1 MKILRLIGGLG
12 PEHGGPPVS
21 SVSACIATQ
30 RAGAETT
37 FAFPVEGE
45 PIGALANNLASL
57 HAEGVETKHFP
68 YSTGWGRRGESWGV
82 SAGLS
87 RWIKQNYRDF
97 DLIHCHGAWQM
108 VTYLMARRAGSG
120 PPIVLTPH
128 ESLTDF
134 DVAQSSSLLTRG
146 LKKWL
151 RRYYQDHIDLFVMS
165 SNLEARDSL
174 PTGQAG
180 SNRVTVIPH
189 PVYDQSKHQPTQT
202 RECASRKGLRL
213 GYLGRLHSKKNIDL
227 ILKALSAVSDDITL
241 SIAGDGPELETLQA
255 LSDSLGIAHRV
266 SWQGFIDGEQKQIFL
281 NDINVLIMPSDYECF
296 GMAAAE
302 AMIHGTPVITTPNT
316 GIAEVIRAGGGGEI
330 VSAETDTVRAVIEKL
345 ANERDKLSEL
355 GRQAA
360 ENARNS
366 LSFAAYGGAM
376 MRQYETLLTDRK
388 TDRKWNAC

>member
-1 MKILRLIGGLG
+1 MTGD
-12 PEHGGPPVS
+12 PS
-21 SVSACIATQ
+21 
-30 RAGAETT
+30 
-37 FAFPVEGE
+37 
-45 PIGALANNLASL
+45 GALADNLASL

-82 SAGLS
+82 SSGLS

-97 DLIHCHGAWQM
+97 DLVHCHGAWQM
-108 VTYLMARRAGSG
+108 ITYLMTRRAENG

-134 DVAQSSSLLTRG
+134 DLAQSSSRLTGG

-165 SNLEARDSL
+165 SNLEARDSI
-174 PTGQAG
+174 PGGG
-180 SNRVTVIPH
+180 SDRSAVIPH
-189 PVYDQSKHQPTQT
+189 PVYDQSKRQLAKNAESST
-202 RECASRKGLRL
+202 RKGLKL
-213 GYLGRLHSKKNIDL
+213 GYLGRLHPKKNIDL
-227 ILKALSAVSDDITL
+227 ILRALSAVSDDITL
-241 SIAGDGPELETLQA
+241 SIAGCGPELDA
-255 LSDSLGIAHRV
+255 LRSLSGSLGIAHRV
-266 SWQGFIDGEQKQIFL
+266 GWQGFIDGAAKQKFF
-281 NDINVLIMPSDYECF
+281 NNINVLIMPSDYECF

-302 AMIHGTPVITTPNT
+302 AMIHGIPVITTANT
-316 GIAEVIRAGGGGEI
+316 GIAEIIRAGGGGEI
-330 VSAETDTVRAVIEKL
+330 VSAATDTVRAVIEKL
-345 ANERDKLSEL
+345 ANEPDKLSEL

-388 TDRKWNAC
+388 TDREWNDC

>member
-1 MKILRLIGGLG
+1 
-12 PEHGGPPVS
+12 
-21 SVSACIATQ
+21 
-30 RAGAETT
+30 
-37 FAFPVEGE
+37 
-45 PIGALANNLASL
+45 
-57 HAEGVETKHFP
+57 
-68 YSTGWGRRGESWGV
+68 
-82 SAGLS
+82 
-87 RWIKQNYRDF
+87 
-97 DLIHCHGAWQM
+97 
-108 VTYLMARRAGSG
+108 
-120 PPIVLTPH
+120 
-128 ESLTDF
+128 
-134 DVAQSSSLLTRG
+134 
-146 LKKWL
+146 
-151 RRYYQDHIDLFVMS
+151 
-165 SNLEARDSL
+165 
-174 PTGQAG
+174 
-180 SNRVTVIPH
+180 
-189 PVYDQSKHQPTQT
+189 
-202 RECASRKGLRL
+202 
-213 GYLGRLHSKKNIDL
+213 
-227 ILKALSAVSDDITL
+227 
-241 SIAGDGPELETLQA
+241 
-255 LSDSLGIAHRV
+255 LGIAHRV